1 MAWAPDYVTAAELK
15 AFQRVNDTVDDV
27 QIAMAISAASRAVDK
42 AAGRQF
48 GQLAAA
54 ATWVYTAEWDRRAGR
69 WVVSTDDYD
78 TVTGLAVSVG
88 GTVTTDYV
96 KHHPQA
102 VSKGKVWT
110 GLTLGQGVAASS
122 TPEDVAVTA
131 RWGWSAVP
139 TSVKQATM
147 LQAARFLARR
157 DSPYGVAGS
166 PAEGSEMRLMATVD
180 PDVRVSLGPYVRVWA
195 VA

>member
-54 ATWVYTAEWDRRAGR
+54 ATWVYTAEWDRHTGR
-69 WVVSTDDYD
+69 WVVQVDDFD
-78 TVTGLAVSVG
+78 TVTGLAVTVG
-88 GTVTTDYV
+88 GAATTDYV